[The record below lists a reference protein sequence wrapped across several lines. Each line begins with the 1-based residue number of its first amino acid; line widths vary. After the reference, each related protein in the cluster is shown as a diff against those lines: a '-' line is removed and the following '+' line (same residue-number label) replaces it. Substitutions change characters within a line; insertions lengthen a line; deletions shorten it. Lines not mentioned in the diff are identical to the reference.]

1 MVAAVIVGAG
11 EGSRM
16 GGSTRKQFTKIDG
29 KPIFAFTIEVFE
41 SAPQV
46 DHIVAVVPRDL
57 VDWMK
62 KQVVEAYRFKKIH
75 AVVGGGETR
84 QESVLRGLEA
94 VKPGTEFVIVHDAVR
109 PLVNQTLIERVL
121 DAASKT
127 GAAITAVPARDT
139 VKQVES
145 GQVVGTLDRRLLWLS
160 QTPQCFRYSL
170 LLDAHRRA
178 ASEKLEF
185 TDDASL
191 VEHYGTKVTV
201 AVGSYAN
208 LKITSPE
215 DLPLFEYFLRQA
227 NRQVVRTQQRVR
239 KQRQGSKPHRRR
251 KGRQSSKGGSLC

>member
-16 GGSTRKQFTKIDG
+16 GGNTRKQFTKIDG

-41 SAPQV
+41 STTEI
-46 DHIVAVVPRDL
+46 DHIVAVVPSDL
-57 VDWMK
+57 VEWMK
-62 KQVVEAYRFKKIH
+62 REVVKAYGFKKIH

-109 PLVNQTLIERVL
+109 PLVNPTLVERVL
-121 DAASKT
+121 DAAHKT

-160 QTPQCFRYSL
+160 QTPQCFRYDL
-170 LLDAHRRA
+170 LLSAHRGA
-178 ASEKLEF
+178 ASEKLNF

-215 DLPLFEYFLRQA
+215 DLPLFEYFLKQA
-227 NRQVVRTQQRVR
+227 GRRGKERPHRVR
-239 KQRQGSKPHRRR
+239 KEGRRSVPHGRRSR
-251 KGRQSSKGGSLC
+251 GR

>member
-16 GGSTRKQFTKIDG
+16 GGGTRKQFTKIDG
-29 KPIFAFTIEVFE
+29 KPIFAYTIDVFE
-41 SAPQV
+41 ASPQV
-46 DHIVAVVPRDL
+46 EHIVAVVPRDL
-57 VDWMK
+57 VEWMK
-62 KQVVEAYRFKKIH
+62 KEVIENYRFKKVH

-94 VKPGTEFVIVHDAVR
+94 VKPKTEFVIVHDAVR

-121 DAASKT
+121 DAAQKT

-160 QTPQCFRYSL
+160 QTPQCFRYDL
-170 LLDAHRRA
+170 LLEAHRKA
-178 ASEKLEF
+178 ATERLDF

-191 VEHYGTKVTV
+191 VEHYGTKVMV

-215 DLPLFEYFLRQA
+215 DLPLFEYFLKQQGRQEVGQ
-227 NRQVVRTQQRVR
+227 RPRGRTR
-239 KQRQGSKPHRRR
+239 HRRPR
-251 KGRQSSKGGSLC
+251 SGQRRTGRR